1 MRRYMLQ
8 KSSFFRTIKIA
19 TCLLIVLG
27 ILLSACD
34 AINGAGSS
42 SSTLSGFVWDDR
54 NHNGIQDT
62 DEPGLEN
69 VVLKLLSTSTVNTW
83 DAITDAEGGY
93 TFTGFDQMDA
103 VLEFKLQVFPQEGWD
118 ITLLNAGSDPAK
130 DNDFDPSTGETQV
143 FLYSATSGIIMDA
156 GLFNLPV
163 EQPVEENTATP
174 TSTPAQTQTPTVTS
188 TPLANNP
195 GGGTEGINPLTCL
208 PVEDPNSLQYPPG
221 LVSITNF
228 PASARWQAGLDWANW
243 VIEGYIGE
251 GMNRFLAIFHGDF
264 PHSSGGSLDLS
275 SADDAIGPIRS
286 GRVWFEDW
294 RLMFNGYLIMASG
307 DPLVTPHLGGFTN
320 IYGSDEG
327 DINSALIPIDQLQAI
342 AEANKNTLGENALSG
357 NICDPNPPAGGK
369 LGSSLFT
376 FYAPL
381 NQALWKY
388 VPDIGAYQRYE
399 NDTVTGDDFSLM
411 LDRLN
416 EQALSFENIIIVFT
430 NFHGRKDTFFYID
443 LLYGKG
449 PAMIFRDGQAYNIRW
464 STEAGEYEKTT
475 GKLRP
480 MRFFF
485 ENGDPFPL
493 KPGQMWVLLAPLS
506 SMSTIHETI
515 AEGTYIQKLTQIT
528 PGSGHWSIRIYG
540 PIIEK

>member
-1 MRRYMLQ
+1 MNH
-8 KSSFFRTIKIA
+8 KPSTFNAIKVT

-27 ILLSACD
+27 ILLSAC
-34 AINGAGSS
+34 AAVKFAGIKAPVIA
-42 SSTLSGFVWDDR
+42 GFVWDDR
-54 NHNGIQDT
+54 NHNGIQDEG
-62 DEPGLEN
+62 EPGLAD
-69 VVLKLLSTSTVNTW
+69 VALKLLSTTTVNTW
-83 DAITDAEGGY
+83 DGITGADGRY
-93 TFTGFDQMDA
+93 SFTGFDQMDA
-103 VLEFKLQVFPQEGWD
+103 VLEFKVQVFPPTGWD
-118 ITLLNAGSDPAK
+118 ITILNAGTDPAK
-130 DNDFDPSTGETQV
+130 DNDFDPSSGETKD
-143 FLYSATSGIIMDA
+143 FLYTAPEGMVMDA
-156 GLFNLPV
+156 GLLNLPV
-163 EQPVEENTATP
+163 EQLTEESTATP
-174 TSTPAQTQTPTVTS
+174 TSTPTETQTPTVTS

-243 VIEGYIGE
+243 VIEGFIGE
-251 GMNRFLAIFHGDF
+251 GMNRFLAVFHGDF
-264 PHSSGGSLDLS
+264 PHGSGGTMDLS
-275 SADDAIGPIRS
+275 TAGDAIGPIRS

-294 RLMFNGYLIMASG
+294 RLLFNGYLIMASG
-307 DPLVTPHLGGFTN
+307 DPLVTPNLGAYTN

-342 AEANKNTLGENALSG
+342 AESNNSKLGENALSG
-357 NICDPNPPAGGK
+357 NICDPNPPEGGM

-388 VPDIGAYQRYE
+388 VPDLGAYQRYE
-399 NDTVTGDDFSLM
+399 NDTVTGDVFSLM

-416 EQALSFENIIIVFT
+416 ETPLSFENIVIVFT

-449 PAMIFRDGQAYNIRW
+449 PAKIFRDGQAYNIRW
-464 STEAGEYEKTT
+464 STEAGEYEKST

-480 MRFFF
+480 MRFQF

-493 KPGQMWVLLAPLS
+493 KPGQTWVLLAPLS
-506 SMSTIHETI
+506 SMYTVHETI
-515 AEGTYIQKLTQIT
+515 EEGTYIQRLTQVT
-528 PGSGHWSIRIYG
+528 PGSGHWSIQIYG